1 MSIKEDLKQL
11 KDYCYNY
18 IEREYGKRQNYIR
31 RTRITKNGL
40 FIYGHKVY
48 APGYSL
54 YYDIYTFGDAQLY
67 FSYQRLDSTLDNIY
81 DNIHNALRRNIM
93 AKGDRISFTLTCRRQ

>member
-54 YYDIYTFGDAQLY
+54 YYDIYTFINWYDY
-67 FSYQRLDSTLDNIY
+67 NNYEFINSMLDNFVL
-81 DNIHNALRRNIM
+81 DCKRL
-93 AKGDRISFTLTCRRQ
+93 KESE

>member
-11 KDYCYNY
+11 KDYCYKY
-18 IEREYGKRQNYIR
+18 IEREYGKRQNYIK

-54 YYDIYTFGDAQLY
+54 YYDIYTFINWYDNNNYEFINSL
-67 FSYQRLDSTLDNIY
+67 LDNFVL
-81 DNIHNALRRNIM
+81 DCKRL
-93 AKGDRISFTLTCRRQ
+93 KECE